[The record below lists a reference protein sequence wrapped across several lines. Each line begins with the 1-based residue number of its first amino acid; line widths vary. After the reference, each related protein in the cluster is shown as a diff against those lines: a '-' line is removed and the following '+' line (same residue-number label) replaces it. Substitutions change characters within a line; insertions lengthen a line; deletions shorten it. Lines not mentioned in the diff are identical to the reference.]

1 MDDHAVDR
9 LSGGDDAAA
18 SGSASDRVITSG
30 IAWRGGEKPGVS
42 VRPPRR
48 APAREARPGV
58 IVGSS
63 RQAREL
69 REKIDLY
76 ADDLSPV
83 LVVGETGV
91 GKELVARELHRLSA
105 RAGRPFVP
113 VNAGAIPES
122 LAASELFGHAKGA
135 FTGAIA
141 ERDGAFQL
149 ADSGVLLVDEIGDM
163 PASIQAQLLRV
174 LDDGVVTRLGAR
186 AGEKVDIRLVAATN
200 VDLRRNVA
208 SGAFRRDL
216 YHRIA
221 VLQIDVPSLRE
232 RGDDIVEIAESII
245 RAHPREEYRA
255 ARLTPFAADKL
266 RSHRYPGNVREL
278 KNVIMRALVH
288 AGAGR
293 ILAEHIVFP
302 ESSAGPSAANL
313 DMAEAKEL
321 MGRLIVLKALK
332 QTDGNVT
339 RAAALTGRTR
349 STFHSLKKQIDGDD
363 FAAQYEDVCA
373 RIRAL
378 MDVC

>member
-9 LSGGDDAAA
+9 LSGGGDFTA
-18 SGSASDRVITSG
+18 SSGVSDTIIRPG
-30 IAWRGGEKPGVS
+30 IAWRGGEQPAI
-42 VRPPRR
+42 RARPRR
-48 APAREARPGV
+48 RALAREAGDSV

-69 REKIDLY
+69 REKIKLY

-113 VNAGAIPES
+113 INAGAIPEG
-122 LAASELFGHAKGA
+122 LAASEMFGHAKGA
-135 FTGAIA
+135 FTGAVA

-149 ADSGVLLVDEIGDM
+149 ADGGVLLIDEIGDM
-163 PASIQAQLLRV
+163 PVSIQAQLLRV

-186 AGEKVDIRLVAATN
+186 TGAKVDIRLVAATN
-200 VDLRRNVA
+200 VDLRRHVA

-255 ARLTPFAADKL
+255 ARLTPFAADRL
-266 RSHRYPGNVREL
+266 RAHRFPGNVREL

-288 AGAGR
+288 AGSGR

-302 ESSAGPSAANL
+302 ENSAGPSAASL

-321 MGRLIVLKALK
+321 MERLVVLKALK